1 MLFLEIVIVALQSIR
16 ANLFR
21 AALTMLGIIIG
32 VGAVITMLAAGAGAQ
47 KRIDEQI
54 ASLGANILTVN
65 TSNFFAGG
73 VSRDSQSLVIDD
85 ANALRTDSTYLD
97 AVVPEMQSRG
107 QFKLDNVNT
116 VARLSGTTYEYPGI
130 FNYKLA
136 LGRFFNAE
144 DDANRKRVVVLG
156 SDVPQRLD
164 KKPQD
169 LVGKMIAV
177 NGQQFEVIGVFE
189 SIGGGFGNNNPDSS
203 AFIPLRT
210 AEQRVL
216 GKKNVDNIS
225 VRVKADASLE
235 RAMVDI
241 ERVLRRDHKIMPGR
255 ANDFAI
261 VDRREF
267 LTTQQQAQQTFTILL
282 ASIAGVSLLVGGIGI
297 MNIML
302 VSVTERT
309 REIGIRMALGATRFS
324 ILLQFLVESV
334 TLCLLGGLLGIR
346 PRLGRCDD
354 AVALRGLA
362 GLRLAALGRARV
374 RIQRRRRPFL
384 RHLAGTAC
392 GASRPD
398 RGLALRINGARFAVR
413 SFERHHNPLR

>member
-1 MLFLEIVIVALQSIR
+1 VLFLEIIIVALQSIR

-73 VSRDSQSLVIDD
+73 ISRDSQSLVIDD

-107 QFKLDNVNT
+107 QYKLENVNT
-116 VARLSGTTYEYPGI
+116 IARLSGTTHEYPAI
-130 FNYKLA
+130 FNYKLS

-144 DDANRKRVVVLG
+144 DDADRKRVVVLG
-156 SDVPQRLD
+156 ADLPQRLE

-177 NGQQFEVIGVFE
+177 NGQPFEVIGVFE

-241 ERVLRRDHKIMPGR
+241 ERVLRRDHKIMPGKG
-255 ANDFAI
+255 NDFAI

-334 TLCLLGGLLGIR
+334 TLCLFGGLLGIGLGSGAATTLSR
-346 PRLGRCDD
+346 FAGWQVFVSPLSVGLAFAFSVGVGLFFGIMPARRAARLDPIE
-354 AVALRGLA
+354 ALRY
-362 GLRLAALGRARV
+362 
-374 RIQRRRRPFL
+374 
-384 RHLAGTAC
+384 
-392 GASRPD
+392 
-398 RGLALRINGARFAVR
+398 
-413 SFERHHNPLR
+413 E

>member
-107 QFKLDNVNT
+107 QYKLENVNT
-116 VARLSGTTYEYPGI
+116 IARLSGTTHEYPVI

-144 DDANRKRVVVLG
+144 DDTDRKRVVVLG
-156 SDVPQRLD
+156 ADLPQRLE

-177 NGQQFEVIGVFE
+177 NGQPFEVIGIFE

-225 VRVKADASLE
+225 VRVKSDASLE

-241 ERVLRRDHKIMPGR
+241 ERVLRRDHKIMPGKG
-255 ANDFAI
+255 NDFAI
-261 VDRREF
+261 IDRREF
-267 LTTQQQAQQTFTILL
+267 LTTQQQAQATFTILL

-302 VSVTERT
+302 VSVTERS

-334 TLCLLGGLLGIR
+334 TLCLFGGLLGIGLGSGAATTLSR
-346 PRLGRCDD
+346 FAGWQVFVSPLSVGLAFAFSVGVGLFFGIMPARRAARLDPIE
-354 AVALRGLA
+354 ALRY
-362 GLRLAALGRARV
+362 
-374 RIQRRRRPFL
+374 
-384 RHLAGTAC
+384 
-392 GASRPD
+392 
-398 RGLALRINGARFAVR
+398 
-413 SFERHHNPLR
+413 E